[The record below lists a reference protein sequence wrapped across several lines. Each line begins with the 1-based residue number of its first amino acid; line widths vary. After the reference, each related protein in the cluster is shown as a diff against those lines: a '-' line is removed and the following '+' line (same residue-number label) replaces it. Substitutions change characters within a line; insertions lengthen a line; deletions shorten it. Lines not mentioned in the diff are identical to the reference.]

1 MAAPPFR
8 QIRRRAAQWE
18 SPPSRPG
25 TLPPAFQSA
34 PEMPWLSGAKDV
46 RLNVRASRCVL
57 NCLRDAG
64 AGELAALLA
73 QPLGR
78 EALTEAMAAV
88 GTLVK
93 QLFELSEDLVAGEPL
108 SPDEGAYRLGE
119 VKARWRG
126 LVFEG
131 GVLERSFAPFDRSTL
146 LGALRPATAPGVP
159 SARRQG
165 ERAAHWGS
173 SSPGLARAASAQR
186 GQHHAER
193 SRRLPVCSDSTLLW
207 AISLCVY
214 YPVCSDSTVLLGNH
228 VGGGDKYSD
237 RTQRA
242 EVGKVRHAS
251 FSAIQ
256 QEPPSPGQYARVPA
270 QLPPSQPIGP
280 AGRLDLDGSAGV
292 SGGTGTFGGTANG
305 SDVLG
310 DVGGGTGHGGGTGN
324 HTGECGAGVIGST
337 GIGDGSTD
345 RGGVGDGE
353 AGVGGGDAGVVGDA
367 IN

>member
-207 AISLCVY
+207 DTGEPPVGVGEYTGGGAATDNGANGGEESALGDRQTAPEPRRPRHSLDAHSVVR
-214 YPVCSDSTVLLGNH
+214 PARGILGS
-228 VGGGDKYSD
+228 VGGSGGALAARSS
-237 RTQRA
+237 QRA

-256 QEPPSPGQYARVPA
+256 QEPPSPGQYAR
-270 QLPPSQPIGP
+270 GP
-280 AGRLDLDGSAGV
+280 GQ
-292 SGGTGTFGGTANG
+292 SGT
-305 SDVLG
+305 LG
-310 DVGGGTGHGGGTGN
+310 Q
-324 HTGECGAGVIGST
+324 S
-337 GIGDGSTD
+337 
-345 RGGVGDGE
+345 
-353 AGVGGGDAGVVGDA
+353 
-367 IN
+367 